1 MKKSNPYKA
10 VIPSVSGIAYVPNP
24 RPHPEQPLEVTV
36 RSERIGTLGRD
47 LAPGV
52 RLISQISQTEKE
64 VWVTH
69 GEERLFV
76 LLQDGL
82 GRSSYFYQSFSGTGG
97 KAQGAW
103 FPSGGI
109 LADRQ
114 GRGVWVI
121 KGSPK
126 TDPGAGRAA
135 LLELYEKANAVLP
148 QSDADTDRFVKKLTG
163 VGFDEDFTYKD
174 AYEIKPVLR
183 ILEDGSARDLQT
195 KWGSWAYQFWALNAL
210 DKTFG
215 KRTFNMKTN
224 PTMQPPHRIRLLLGT
239 MPDRELGEMAGVSYA
254 TVRRWRQERDIP
266 AFQFHRPYVM
276 GALTAELQALLGT
289 MPDSEIARKAGVSQG
304 TVGYWREMRGIPA
317 FPLEK
322 CRPEVVPLLGTMPD
336 KEIAERE
343 GVGRSAVMRWRDAR
357 GIPPFRAHSPYVR
370 DACTPEIEA
379 LLGTMPDSEVA
390 RIAGVHPGTVPDWRQ
405 KKGIPAFRRLTL
417 TPEIEELL
425 GKVPDKEI
433 SKRTGASN
441 GTVYNWRA
449 ARGIPPFSAKNP
461 EDLAGRHIP
470 DRYLAGLPPA
480 LQKQRVREL
489 TESRDAYKRG
499 DYSELATDVTARK
512 MGLVKESSYT
522 TEAKKRGI
530 SYRGD
535 FHDMAKRT
543 LKFYSGRAPAREV
556 EAFAEALR
564 KSFSK
569 GLAAWKSGGH
579 RPGATAQN
587 WAVARVNSLVV
598 GGKTSWTADKKLFE
612 VLPESVQAKVESMR
626 AKSNP
631 LTKAATR
638 DYISQY
644 RVEHSSTATAAEL
657 IARRSKSYSGG
668 LIQTRGSAAARS
680 PQTVQEMSAAS
691 ALAQYAHLL
700 KNLDDAEIEQLM
712 KLEAKAEKE
721 GALTPEDASKMSE
734 IQNKIHEVWRRSTGR
749 GRGAANEE
757 KRAAELGI
765 AMGPAEQR
773 RAQEFYRDESAARSD
788 ILSLDAYME
797 QFGRKTEGV
806 TPARIA
812 AQMKMTL
819 EKYNEMR
826 ALYQK
831 YSYSQY
837 ETTPLAE
844 LGTTTQGESLAEEIK
859 AQEQTRAAILAARG
873 LLAAYPFVPGFPPKP
888 EAKALDLIIQA
899 LREGRGLASDD
910 SIERRSALTRADVG
924 VLLAKVGQSARLLLE
939 DPWEA
944 AALEAELA
952 ALPVQGQKLISN
964 RGRRG

>member
-1 MKKSNPYKA
+1 MRSNPYKA
-10 VIPSVSGIAYVPNP
+10 VIPLVSGIAYVPNP

-69 GEERLFV
+69 GEARLFV

-174 AYEIKPVLR
+174 AYAIKPVLR
-183 ILEDGSARDLQT
+183 ILEDGSARDLQA
-195 KWGSWAYQFWALNAL
+195 KWGSWSYQFWALNAL

-215 KRTFNMKTN
+215 KRTFNMK
-224 PTMQPPHRIRLLLGT
+224 
-239 MPDRELGEMAGVSYA
+239 S
-254 TVRRWRQERDIP
+254 
-266 AFQFHRPYVM
+266 
-276 GALTAELQALLGT
+276 
-289 MPDSEIARKAGVSQG
+289 
-304 TVGYWREMRGIPA
+304 
-317 FPLEK
+317 
-322 CRPEVVPLLGTMPD
+322 
-336 KEIAERE
+336 
-343 GVGRSAVMRWRDAR
+343 
-357 GIPPFRAHSPYVR
+357 
-370 DACTPEIEA
+370 
-379 LLGTMPDSEVA
+379 
-390 RIAGVHPGTVPDWRQ
+390 
-405 KKGIPAFRRLTL
+405 
-417 TPEIEELL
+417 
-425 GKVPDKEI
+425 
-433 SKRTGASN
+433 
-441 GTVYNWRA
+441 
-449 ARGIPPFSAKNP
+449 NP

-512 MGLVKESSYT
+512 MGLVKQSQYT

-530 SYRGD
+530 EYRGD

-773 RAQEFYRDESAARSD
+773 KAQKFYRDESAARSD

-812 AQMKMTL
+812 AQMGMTL
-819 EKYNEMR
+819 EKYNKMR

-831 YSYSQY
+831 FSYSQY
-837 ETTPLAE
+837 ETTPAAE
-844 LGTTTQGESLAEEIK
+844 MGTTTQEEYLKPERQAEE
-859 AQEQTRAAILAARG
+859 QNVERQAAILAARG
-873 LLAAYPFVPGFPPKP
+873 LLAEYPFVPGFPPKP

-910 SIERRSALTRADVG
+910 SIERRSALTRAAVG

>member
-1 MKKSNPYKA
+1 
-10 VIPSVSGIAYVPNP
+10 
-24 RPHPEQPLEVTV
+24 
-36 RSERIGTLGRD
+36 
-47 LAPGV
+47 
-52 RLISQISQTEKE
+52 
-64 VWVTH
+64 
-69 GEERLFV
+69 
-76 LLQDGL
+76 
-82 GRSSYFYQSFSGTGG
+82 
-97 KAQGAW
+97 
-103 FPSGGI
+103 
-109 LADRQ
+109 
-114 GRGVWVI
+114 
-121 KGSPK
+121 
-126 TDPGAGRAA
+126 
-135 LLELYEKANAVLP
+135 
-148 QSDADTDRFVKKLTG
+148 
-163 VGFDEDFTYKD
+163 
-174 AYEIKPVLR
+174 
-183 ILEDGSARDLQT
+183 
-195 KWGSWAYQFWALNAL
+195 
-210 DKTFG
+210 
-215 KRTFNMKTN
+215 
-224 PTMQPPHRIRLLLGT
+224 
-239 MPDRELGEMAGVSYA
+239 
-254 TVRRWRQERDIP
+254 
-266 AFQFHRPYVM
+266 
-276 GALTAELQALLGT
+276 
-289 MPDSEIARKAGVSQG
+289 
-304 TVGYWREMRGIPA
+304 
-317 FPLEK
+317 
-322 CRPEVVPLLGTMPD
+322 
-336 KEIAERE
+336 
-343 GVGRSAVMRWRDAR
+343 
-357 GIPPFRAHSPYVR
+357 
-370 DACTPEIEA
+370 
-379 LLGTMPDSEVA
+379 
-390 RIAGVHPGTVPDWRQ
+390 
-405 KKGIPAFRRLTL
+405 
-417 TPEIEELL
+417 
-425 GKVPDKEI
+425 
-433 SKRTGASN
+433 
-441 GTVYNWRA
+441 
-449 ARGIPPFSAKNP
+449 
-461 EDLAGRHIP
+461 
-470 DRYLAGLPPA
+470 
-480 LQKQRVREL
+480 
-489 TESRDAYKRG
+489 
-499 DYSELATDVTARK
+499 
-512 MGLVKESSYT
+512 
-522 TEAKKRGI
+522 
-530 SYRGD
+530 
-535 FHDMAKRT
+535 
-543 LKFYSGRAPAREV
+543 
-556 EAFAEALR
+556 
-564 KSFSK
+564 
-569 GLAAWKSGGH
+569 
-579 RPGATAQN
+579 
-587 WAVARVNSLVV
+587 VNSLVV

-700 KNLDDAEIEQLM
+700 DNLDDAEIEQLM